1 MPPKEE
7 NPGLLSKVVRF
18 VKNPAT
24 GWGDLEP
31 DTEREDSYSKQ
42 MLKEM
47 IERKRRNDFVRKR
60 EFDMLR
66 KMRRSEVMAGQ
77 DPMARPSFFQSSM
90 PSKPDDRATT
100 LKKIDEIEAQMS
112 MQWWK
117 TKHGDNSSRLGSST
131 NFPMSSHV
139 PPDAMTDSVSTGNP
153 NAYTRTEPVPLRPDM
168 QKTAPVDLPMSST
181 DPSESLESGGSLDDL
196 PSAFS
201 VESPGA
207 GAGAGDSTMRMPL
220 AAPPQ
225 PPPAAA
231 AATAAAPAAGR
242 APAAAPVP
250 AVSARSPEPAVAPA
264 TEPPSSQPS
273 SIGFTASKIF
283 AIDVDE
289 MAHDPE
295 LEEAAIRFANGDD
308 AGAEAGLMDVLG
320 PKGSRA
326 DHDETWLT
334 LFDLYRATGNQD
346 RYETAAIDF
355 AGRFGRSAPQWFSL
369 PEIVGRMSAPAAAP
383 AASGNAQ
390 LADWNSPPNFGTQS
404 LAALNAALAKAPPPW
419 RLSWVKLNAIADAAI
434 EPLTK
439 AFTQWAA
446 QPVQLRFIGADNLER
461 VLHEATPSGDRG
473 VNPALW
479 KLRMEVLRVMHRP
492 DEFELVA
499 LDYCVTYEVS
509 PPSWESARCEY
520 KMLQAD
526 GSVAGGTIIGDAFRD
541 SITSALT
548 TGYGDTQMPA
558 MSSQMSNVATV
569 ELAGQIIG
577 DATEA
582 LNILEAKMSGADVLV
597 ISCARLMRIDFSA
610 AGTLLNWVTARQA
623 EGRQVQFVE
632 VHRLVAAFFNV
643 IGISEHARVIPRRD

>member
-1 MPPKEE
+1 
-7 NPGLLSKVVRF
+7 VT
-18 VKNPAT
+18 PA
-24 GWGDLEP
+24 
-31 DTEREDSYSKQ
+31 
-42 MLKEM
+42 
-47 IERKRRNDFVRKR
+47 
-60 EFDMLR
+60 
-66 KMRRSEVMAGQ
+66 
-77 DPMARPSFFQSSM
+77 
-90 PSKPDDRATT
+90 
-100 LKKIDEIEAQMS
+100 
-112 MQWWK
+112 
-117 TKHGDNSSRLGSST
+117 
-131 NFPMSSHV
+131 
-139 PPDAMTDSVSTGNP
+139 
-153 NAYTRTEPVPLRPDM
+153 
-168 QKTAPVDLPMSST
+168 
-181 DPSESLESGGSLDDL
+181 
-196 PSAFS
+196 
-201 VESPGA
+201 
-207 GAGAGDSTMRMPL
+207 
-220 AAPPQ
+220 
-225 PPPAAA
+225 PAAK
-231 AATAAAPAAGR
+231 APAAG
-242 APAAAPVP
+242 PP
-250 AVSARSPEPAVAPA
+250 SEPASSQ
-264 TEPPSSQPS
+264 PPSS
-273 SIGFTASKIF
+273 GFSASKIF

-308 AGAEAGLMDVLG
+308 AGAEAGLMEVLG
-320 PKGSRA
+320 PKGTRA

-334 LFDLYRATGNQD
+334 LFDLYRATGQQD

-369 PEIVGRMSAPAAAP
+369 PEIVGRMSTPAAP
-383 AASGNAQ
+383 AAPGGA
-390 LADWNSPPNFGTQS
+390 LADWTSPPAFGVQS
-404 LAALNAALAKAPPPW
+404 LAALNAALGKAPQPW
-419 RLSWVKLNAIADAAI
+419 RLNWTKLNSIAEAAI

-461 VLHEATPSGDRG
+461 VLHEATRSGDRG

-509 PPSWESARCEY
+509 PPSWESARCEF

-526 GSVAGGTIIGDAFRD
+526 GSVSGGTIIGDAFRD
-541 SITSALT
+541 SISSALT
-548 TGYGDTQMPA
+548 TGYGDSQMSA

-577 DATEA
+577 DANEA
-582 LNILEAKMSGADVLV
+582 LEILEAKMAGADVLV

-623 EGRQVQFVE
+623 EGRQVQFVD